1 MGDGARHNVLHGW
14 RVQTSMKALLERPKH
29 TGLLPLAL
37 ILGTLA
43 VGILIGT
50 LVSGSAGAAPETD
63 EPVSD
68 AAPLSV
74 PAPEPVA
81 NQFSELAE
89 SVRPSVVSIYIPAE
103 RADEEEEAPGRFRS
117 PEDMFRRFFGIPDR
131 QGPMPAPRRRGPGQ
145 GSGVVVDPKGYIITN
160 NHVVADAGRIRVSF
174 ADDDERYD
182 ATLIGA
188 DPETDLA
195 VIHVPGK
202 TGLQAAKIGNSDAAN
217 VGDWAIAI
225 GSPFGYRETVT
236 VGIISALSREMTAGQ
251 PRPFQKFLQ
260 TDAAI
265 NPGNSGGPLLNIR
278 GEVIGINTAII
289 SRTGGYDGIGFALAS
304 NIAVKTYN
312 QIVRFGRV
320 SRGSIGVEFRS
331 QQSPSLSR
339 SYGAESGVFVTRTVE
354 DGPAERAGMRA
365 EDVIVSVAGTK
376 IDSGEKLIEVVA
388 AITVGETVA
397 IEVVRDG
404 KTVQLDVTVEDRA
417 KLYAEQAELETDA
430 PDAEEASVRF
440 GLTVQEIDPER
451 RDNMGLSG
459 EGGVLIT
466 KVDARSFAEDA
477 GLQEQDI
484 VLEVNRRKINSIRDL
499 REVQRSL
506 EPGSDVAFKLL
517 RWDGRSWRTVYQAG
531 LLPE

>member
-1 MGDGARHNVLHGW
+1 M
-14 RVQTSMKALLERPKH
+14 QTLVERFKH

-37 ILGTLA
+37 ILGTLIA
-43 VGILIGT
+43 GILIGT
-50 LVSGSAGAAPETD
+50 IISGSVDAAPETD

-68 AAPLSV
+68 ATPLKV
-74 PAPEPVA
+74 PAAEPVE
-81 NQFSELAE
+81 NQFSELARM
-89 SVRPSVVSIYIPAE
+89 VRPSVVSIYIPAG
-103 RADEEEEAPGRFRS
+103 RAEEEEDSSGPFNS
-117 PEDMFRRFFGIPDR
+117 PEDMFRRFFGIPE
-131 QGPMPAPRRRGPGQ
+131 GPQPNPRRRGSGQ

-160 NHVVADAGRIRVSF
+160 NHVVADADRIRVSF
-174 ADDDERYD
+174 FDDEERYD

-195 VIHVPGK
+195 VIHVKDK
-202 TGLQAAKIGNSDAAN
+202 TGLQAAQIGNSDAAN

-236 VGIISALSREMTAGQ
+236 VGIISALSREMAAGQ

-312 QIVRFGRV
+312 QIIRFGRV
-320 SRGSIGVEFRS
+320 SRGSIGVEFS
-331 QQSPSLSR
+331 SEQSPSLSR
-339 SYGAESGVFVTRTVE
+339 TYGAEGGVFVLRTVE

-365 EDVIVSVAGTK
+365 EDIIVSVAGSK
-376 IDSGEKLIEVVA
+376 IDSGERLIEVVA
-388 AITVGETVA
+388 AISVGDTVP

-404 KTVQLDVTVEDRA
+404 KTLTLDVTIEDRA
-417 KLYAEQAELETDA
+417 KLYAERAESEVDSSD
-430 PDAEEASVRF
+430 PEEAAVRF
-440 GLTVQEIDPER
+440 GLTVQEIDSER
-451 RDNMGLSG
+451 RSQMRLR
-459 EGGVLIT
+459 ERGGVLIT
-466 KVDARSFAEDA
+466 QIDAHSFAEDI
-477 GLQEQDI
+477 GLQQGDV
-484 VLEVNRRKINSIRDL
+484 VLEVNREEIDSIRDL

-506 EPGSDVAFKLL
+506 KPGNDVAFKLL
-517 RWDGRSWRTVYQAG
+517 RLLGGTWRTVYEAG